1 MASYRDLG
9 VSSGKEEVHAA
20 VRGLDKG
27 LFPGAFCRV
36 LPDVLTRSKKHGLI
50 IHADGAGTKSS
61 LAYMVWKET
70 GNLGVFAGI
79 AQDSMAM
86 NIDDMLCV
94 GATGPFL
101 FSNTIGRNAK
111 IFPGAAIEAVIT
123 GYQTLTEQLA
133 RHGIEIHVAGGETA
147 DVGDLVR
154 TAIVDST
161 FTARIPLKKVI
172 DCSQVQPGHVIVGFA
187 SDGQASYEDA
197 PNSGMGSNGLTAAR
211 HNVLHSIYRDQY
223 PETFAPEIKEL
234 AYSGR
239 FKLDDRVPELS
250 MTVGE
255 AVLSPT
261 RLYAPMMRQVLH
273 KFRPAISAIFH
284 NTGGGQAKCLS
295 FGEGVCY
302 EKTDPLPLPPFFRF
316 LQEAT
321 GYSLTDMART
331 FNLGSR
337 MEVVCDRD
345 AAAGIIAVSEAFNI
359 QAKVIGEVT
368 STSQHR
374 RALVLKHGAETVT
387 LTSP

>member
-1 MASYRDLG
+1 MASYKDLG

-36 LPDVLTRSKKHGLI
+36 LPDVLTGSKKHGLI

-86 NIDDMLCV
+86 NIDDMFCV

-111 IFPGAAIEAVIT
+111 VFPGEALEAIIT
-123 GYQTLTEQLA
+123 GYQTLTEQLG
-133 RHGIEIHVAGGETA
+133 RQGIAIHVAGGETA

-161 FTARIPLKKVI
+161 FTARMALGDVI
-172 DCSQVQPGHVIVGFA
+172 DCAKVQPGHVIVAFA

-223 PETFAPEIKEL
+223 PETFAPEIRDL
-234 AYSGR
+234 AYTGR
-239 FKLDDRVPELS
+239 FKLNDMVPGLS

-261 RLYAPMMRQVLH
+261 RLYAPMMWQVLH
-273 KFRPAISAIFH
+273 DFRPAISAIFH
-284 NTGGGQAKCLS
+284 NTGGGQGKCLG
-295 FGEGVCY
+295 FGEGVRY

-316 LQEAT
+316 LQYAT

-368 STSQHR
+368 HSNHR
-374 RALVLKHGAETVT
+374 RELVLRHGAETIT